1 MSLQPG
7 SSSASEKRKRSYHSR
22 TDPYKDTLL
31 SKRRESFAVYS
42 KEELLEDIPVMK
54 QRLWSESAAEQFEGT
69 IHFRKLLANGHPPI
83 DEVIK
88 ADVVPRIVEFLESDG
103 LHQLQFEALWVLT
116 NIASGT
122 SQHKRAVVDH
132 GAVPK
137 LVKLLSPTNNYDDVR
152 EQHSA
157 ELISNYF
164 PCLEQAVWVLGNIA
178 FDSPCYS
185 DLILNEHALLPL
197 LSLLNPPSPILSMLR
212 ITTWTLSN
220 LVRGKPPVKTLMPVL
235 KTLIHNSDEEVV
247 SDACWALFYIS
258 DVSSDTT
265 KTIVEAEFC
274 VKLVDLLT
282 NSSLTVIVPVLRT
295 LGNIVAGDD
304 AQTQLTIDKGLIT
317 GLSKLLLISR
327 DKEQIYKE
335 TCWTISNITAG
346 NGAQIQA
353 IIDAH
358 IIPVLVAI
366 VIYRKDCEID
376 LKKEVAW
383 AISNATRGSHD
394 QIRYLVDQRCIQ
406 ALCDLLAYP
415 NSEIVSNC
423 LEGLENILVVGEV
436 DKDIDRGNS
445 FAERVDKCDGW
456 GMIENLKSH
465 DKKEI
470 KERAARIFKTFWA
483 EDDLVEDTDLQ
494 DDLGRG

>member
-42 KEELLEDIPVMK
+42 KEE

-103 LHQLQFEALWVLT
+103 LHSCRYAFIPLIFLISEVEHPNTKELLLT
-116 NIASGT
+116 T
-122 SQHKRAVVDH
+122 
-132 GAVPK
+132 AVPK

-152 EQHSA
+152 EQ
-157 ELISNYF
+157 
-164 PCLEQAVWVLGNIA
+164 
-178 FDSPCYS
+178 
-185 DLILNEHALLPL
+185 
-197 LSLLNPPSPILSMLR
+197 
-212 ITTWTLSN
+212 
-220 LVRGKPPVKTLMPVL
+220 VKTLMPVL

-327 DKEQIYKE
+327 DKEQIYKKLVGQSQ
-335 TCWTISNITAG
+335 ISHSWEWSSNT
-346 NGAQIQA
+346 
-353 IIDAH
+353 
-358 IIPVLVAI
+358 
-366 VIYRKDCEID
+366 DCEID

>member
-152 EQHSA
+152 EQ
-157 ELISNYF
+157 
-164 PCLEQAVWVLGNIA
+164 AVWVLGNIA

-220 LVRGKPPVKTLMPVL
+220 LVRGKPPVTLEQVKTLMPVL

-282 NSSLTVIVPVLRT
+282 RNSSLTVIVPVLRT

>member
-152 EQHSA
+152 EQ
-157 ELISNYF
+157 
-164 PCLEQAVWVLGNIA
+164 AVWVLGNIA

-220 LVRGKPPVKTLMPVL
+220 LVRGKPP
-235 KTLIHNSDEEVV
+235 
-247 SDACWALFYIS
+247 
-258 DVSSDTT
+258 
-265 KTIVEAEFC
+265 EFI
-274 VKLVDLLT
+274 T
-282 NSSLTVIVPVLRT
+282 YSFVPVLRT

-394 QIRYLVDQRCIQ
+394 QISMVRHYILFSFIIIFPLQKIHGSLLSVEKTKKRYLVDQRCIQ

-456 GMIENLKSH
+456 G
-465 DKKEI
+465 
-470 KERAARIFKTFWA
+470 
-483 EDDLVEDTDLQ
+483 
-494 DDLGRG
+494 

>member
-42 KEELLEDIPVMK
+42 KEELLEAIPVMK

-103 LHQLQFEALWVLT
+103 LHQLQW
-116 NIASGT
+116 NIPTQKSC
-122 SQHKRAVVDH
+122 VDH

-152 EQHSA
+152 
-157 ELISNYF
+157 
-164 PCLEQAVWVLGNIA
+164 EQAVWVLGNIA

-220 LVRGKPPVKTLMPVL
+220 LVRGKPPVTLEQVKTLMPVL

-304 AQTQLTIDKGLIT
+304 AQTQLTIDKGLIP
-317 GLSKLLLISR
+317 GLSKQLLISR

-394 QIRYLVDQRCIQ
+394 QIRYLVDQSCIQ

>member
-152 EQHSA
+152 EQ
-157 ELISNYF
+157 
-164 PCLEQAVWVLGNIA
+164 AVWVLGNIA

-220 LVRGKPPVKTLMPVL
+220 LVRGKPPVTLEQVKTLMPVL

-274 VKLVDLLT
+274 LKLVDLLT
-282 NSSLTVIVPVLRT
+282 RNSSLTVIVPVLRT

>member
-7 SSSASEKRKRSYHSR
+7 SSLLQRRGREAIIVELTPTKTPSSVNEENL
-22 TDPYKDTLL
+22 LL
-31 SKRRESFAVYS
+31 SIPKKSNDYGLSPLPNNSRELFT
-42 KEELLEDIPVMK
+42 
-54 QRLWSESAAEQFEGT
+54 SE
-69 IHFRKLLANGHPPI
+69 NWHPPI

-122 SQHKRAVVDH
+122 SQHKRAVIDH

-152 EQHSA
+152 
-157 ELISNYF
+157 
-164 PCLEQAVWVLGNIA
+164 EQAVWVLGNIA

-220 LVRGKPPVKTLMPVL
+220 LVRGKPPVTLEQVKTLMPVL

-304 AQTQLTIDKGLIT
+304 AQTQLTIDKGLIP
-317 GLSKLLLISR
+317 GLSKQLLISR

-394 QIRYLVDQRCIQ
+394 QIRYLVDQSCIQ

>member
-103 LHQLQFEALWVLT
+103 FTSLQFEALWVLT

-152 EQHSA
+152 
-157 ELISNYF
+157 
-164 PCLEQAVWVLGNIA
+164 EQAVWVLGNIA

-220 LVRGKPPVKTLMPVL
+220 LVRGKPPVTLEQVKTLMPVL

-394 QIRYLVDQRCIQ
+394 QIRV
-406 ALCDLLAYP
+406 
-415 NSEIVSNC
+415 EIPEIHLEIERVCRRNNTNTRRRRMVEENPRNGVNGGNGGSSCSNV
-423 LEGLENILVVGEV
+423 EENLHE
-436 DKDIDRGNS
+436 KDIS
-445 FAERVDKCDGW
+445 VSPSSES
-456 GMIENLKSH
+456 NLESLCAQQVMLKLAKLNLCS
-465 DKKEI
+465 
-470 KERAARIFKTFWA
+470 
-483 EDDLVEDTDLQ
+483 
-494 DDLGRG
+494 